1 MFPNVKVEGHADKVL
16 AALEG
21 LAAAWAASRVW
32 SASSPAPGSGIG
44 RASAL
49 AFAAE
54 GACVVAADLNVA
66 SAERNVTDDRAHRA
80 GPAARSKLTSRTPTQ
95 VGAML
100 QHAVDKFGRL
110 DVLFNN
116 AGLPQAVHAARG
128 LDGRAFERIMAVNVR
143 GVFNGCRAAI
153 PRMKAQGGGVI
164 LNTAST
170 AGIRPRPGLAIY
182 NASQGGG
189 HLADQ
194 DAGARGGAAT
204 AFAWCRSARWRPTRR
219 CCRRSSA
226 RNEDE
231 ARQRFI
237 ATVPW
242 GRLNTPEDLAHAAVF
257 LASPEAEMVTGTA
270 FEVDGGRDI

>member
-1 MFPNVKVEGHADKVL
+1 MGRL
-16 AALEG
+16 QG
-21 LAAAWAASRVW
+21 LVSVITGA
-32 SASSPAPGSGIG
+32 GSGIG

-49 AFAAE
+49 AFASE
-54 GACVVAADLNVA
+54 GACVVAADLNLSTAQETSQVIA
-66 SAERNVTDDRAHRA
+66 SQGGSSKAFEVDVTDA
-80 GPAARSKLTSRTPTQ
+80 KQ

-100 QHAVDKFGRL
+100 QHAVDAYGRL

-116 AGLPQAVHAARG
+116 AGLPQAATPLEDSEDA
-128 LDGRAFERIMAVNVR
+128 LFERIMAVNVR

-182 NASQGGG
+182 NASKAAVISLTKT
-189 HLADQ
+189 LALEV
-194 DAGARGGAAT
+194 APYRIRVVSICPVAT
-204 AFAWCRSARWRPTRR
+204 ETPMLSTFLGP
-219 CCRRSSA
+219 
-226 RNEDE
+226 NEDE
-231 ARQRFI
+231 ARERFVGTI
-237 ATVPW
+237 PW
-242 GRLNTPEDLAHAAVF
+242 GRLNKPEDLARAAVF

>member
-1 MFPNVKVEGHADKVL
+1 MDRLK
-16 AALEG
+16 G
-21 LAAAWAASRVW
+21 LVSVITGA
-32 SASSPAPGSGIG
+32 GSGIG

-54 GACVVAADLNVA
+54 GACVVAADLNFS
-66 SAERNVTDDRAHRA
+66 SAQETSQAIGSQGGSSSAFEVDVSD
-80 GPAARSKLTSRTPTQ
+80 AAQ

-100 QHAVDKFGRL
+100 QHAVEKFGRL

-116 AGLPQAVHAARG
+116 AGLPQAATA
-128 LDGRAFERIMAVNVR
+128 LEDSEDELFERIMAVNVR

-182 NASQGGG
+182 NASKAAVISLTKT
-189 HLADQ
+189 LALEV
-194 DAGARGGAAT
+194 APYRIRVVSICPVAT
-204 AFAWCRSARWRPTRR
+204 DTPMLSTFLGP
-219 CCRRSSA
+219 
-226 RNEDE
+226 NEDE

-237 ATVPW
+237 GTVPW